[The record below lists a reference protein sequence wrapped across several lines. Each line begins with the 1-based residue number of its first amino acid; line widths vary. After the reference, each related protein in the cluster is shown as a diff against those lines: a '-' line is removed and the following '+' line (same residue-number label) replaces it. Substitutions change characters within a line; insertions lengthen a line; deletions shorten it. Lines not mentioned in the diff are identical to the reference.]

1 MDREFF
7 EKKAIETCE
16 KISKKIDT
24 MELSDVIAEAFTE
37 GYFAGYEA
45 AEREFLGAA
54 YAIVEGKRGSE
65 EDD

>member
-7 EKKAIETCE
+7 EEKALEVCE
-16 KISKKIDT
+16 KISKKADA
-24 MELSDVIAEAFTE
+24 MELSDIMAEAFTE

-54 YAIVEGKRGSE
+54 YAIVEGKELGRR
-65 EDD
+65 